1 MRGMLWKTAA
11 KPVGVVLLFYFHHLK
26 ITSNGQIGRASSLL
40 LHLHSCLILSH
51 CRSLAWRES
60 RFSACRGR
68 CISTPEWILIRM
80 KLWSKCGW
88 RWSLSRCCTPS
99 PSTSCPASAPRT
111 SAAPPIRTC
120 MSEPQRAT
128 PLSTSPVAAHPHVS
142 SRRVKELSHHF
153 SEMNPVRQK
162 WIYTFFMYPF
172 LSGDR
177 VDGKPPAKLSSP
189 LEAAAAVLNDFTY
202 FTYCVE
208 RWRFRHR
215 WRDLIFFLITSLS
228 VVVDTLK
235 NAAKQTLI
243 HQLFRLLR
251 Y

>member
-1 MRGMLWKTAA
+1 MRGMLLKTAA
-11 KPVGVVLLFYFHHLK
+11 KPVGVVLLLFYFHDLK
-26 ITSNGQIGRASSLL
+26 LTSNEQISRPPSLL
-40 LHLHSCLILSH
+40 LHLHSCLIWSH
-51 CRSLAWRES
+51 CRSPAWRES

-68 CISTPEWILIRM
+68 CTSTPEWILIRM

-120 MSEPQRAT
+120 MSEPQHLK
-128 PLSTSPVAAHPHVS
+128 PLLTSPVAAHPHVS

-153 SEMNPVRQK
+153 SDMNPVRQK

-177 VDGKPPAKLSSP
+177 VDGKPPAKLPSP
-189 LEAAAAVLNDFTY
+189 LEAAAAV
-202 FTYCVE
+202 
-208 RWRFRHR
+208 
-215 WRDLIFFLITSLS
+215 
-228 VVVDTLK
+228 
-235 NAAKQTLI
+235 
-243 HQLFRLLR
+243 
-251 Y
+251 

>member
-11 KPVGVVLLFYFHHLK
+11 KPVGAVLLLFYFQHPK
-26 ITSNGQIGRASSLL
+26 ITSNEQISRPSSLL
-40 LHLHSCLILSH
+40 PHLHSCLILSH
-51 CRSLAWRES
+51 CRSPAWREF

-68 CISTPEWILIRM
+68 CTSTPKWILIRM

-88 RWSLSRCCTPS
+88 RWSLSHCCTPS

-111 SAAPPIRTC
+111 SAAPPTRTC
-120 MSEPQRAT
+120 TPEPQSKT
-128 PLSTSPVAAHPHVS
+128 PLTSPVAAHPHVS

-177 VDGKPPAKLSSP
+177 VDGKPPARLPSP
-189 LEAAAAVLNDFTY
+189 LEAATAVINDFTY
-202 FTYCVE
+202 FNYHVE
-208 RWRFRHR
+208 GEAFCTDEEIW
-215 WRDLIFFLITSLS
+215 
-228 VVVDTLK
+228 
-235 NAAKQTLI
+235 
-243 HQLFRLLR
+243 LFSENINVCLTQWNT
-251 Y
+251 

>member
-1 MRGMLWKTAA
+1 M
-11 KPVGVVLLFYFHHLK
+11 
-26 ITSNGQIGRASSLL
+26 TSNEQISRLSSLL
-40 LHLHSCLILSH
+40 LQLHSCLILSH
-51 CRSLAWRES
+51 CRSPAWREF

-111 SAAPPIRTC
+111 SAAPPTRTC
-120 MSEPQRAT
+120 TSEPQHT
-128 PLSTSPVAAHPHVS
+128 KPLLTSPVAAHPHVS

-177 VDGKPPAKLSSP
+177 VDGKPPAKLPFP
-189 LEAAAAVLNDFTY
+189 LMKWFRIFQLS
-202 FTYCVE
+202 CR
-208 RWRFRHR
+208 RWRFLHH
-215 WRDLIFFLITSLS
+215 WRDLIFCLIRSMS
-228 VVVDTLK
+228 VVSDAPKHT
-235 NAAKQTLI
+235 ARQTVT

>member
-1 MRGMLWKTAA
+1 MIDNARNAA
-11 KPVGVVLLFYFHHLK
+11 KPVGAVLLLFYFCHLQV
-26 ITSNGQIGRASSLL
+26 TSNEQISRPSSLL
-40 LHLHSCLILSH
+40 LHLHSFLILSH
-51 CRSLAWRES
+51 CRSPAWRES

-68 CISTPEWILIRM
+68 CISTPEWIPIRM

-88 RWSLSRCCTPS
+88 RWSLSHCCTPS

-120 MSEPQRAT
+120 MSEPQHAK
-128 PLSTSPVAAHPHVS
+128 PLLTSPVAAHPHVS
-142 SRRVKELSHHF
+142 SCRVKELSHHF

-177 VDGKPPAKLSSP
+177 VDGKPPAKLPSP
-189 LEAAAAVLNDFTY
+189 LEAAAAVLTDFTY
-202 FTYCVE
+202 FKCRGEGESFCTDEEIWFSVWLHQCLLSLT
-208 RWRFRHR
+208 HR
-215 WRDLIFFLITSLS
+215 NTQQDKHRSISFSD
-228 VVVDTLK
+228 
-235 NAAKQTLI
+235 
-243 HQLFRLLR
+243 